1 MATQT
6 HSRLATHIARGNIT
20 LPNVPPIF
28 VPSPAPPRPQ
38 TPPTRAPTPGGG
50 GGGGGGEGAGGGAGG
65 GGGGAAAGGQAN
77 PPAAPNL
84 QLCGNLPEIFA
95 EDREKA
101 DCFLSQLKRYYL
113 ANIRVPKFNS
123 WIRKV
128 VIACTYIQGPL
139 IDKWVDRAVDW
150 LSRLDPVI
158 DDIEDVWSQFLD
170 AFAEQFQ
177 DSQKGE
183 RARTGLESI
192 KMTWPLIDQYIQ
204 DFEQLA
210 AKAGY
215 TLGDAPTNRYFVRGL
230 VPSVGRDVFKPSPSD
245 DYQVLKKR
253 AIDSVISQKAINQI
267 FGKRDNNQM
276 GRFIPEQRQQRNNQN
291 CFQGYNS
298 SNAPRHLN
306 DTPVPMDLSCTRG
319 FRQGGQCTQ
328 THVTQLQD
336 PQGNPIK
343 LPDGYQLIS
352 VAQVQNGEGQQQR
365 RPFQGNCFNC
375 GQSGHLACN
384 CRQQKKAKISYV
396 AEGQLVDWEPA
407 NNYTPSQPAIKLS
420 TLKSQIDNLTAQE
433 RDDLAKQFGAIEGEQ
448 DFPNA

>member
-6 HSRLATHIARGNIT
+6 HSRLATHIARGNVT

-28 VPSPAPPRPQ
+28 ILAPQCPP
-38 TPPTRAPTPGGG
+38 TPPLRAPTPGTPEGRGGG
-50 GGGGGGEGAGGGAGG
+50 GGGGGGKGG
-65 GGGGAAAGGQAN
+65 GGGGGGQAN
-77 PPAAPNL
+77 HPALPSL
-84 QLCGNLPEIFA
+84 RLCGNPPEIFTG
-95 EDREKA
+95 EREKA
-101 DCFLSQLKRYYL
+101 DRFLSQLKHYYL
-113 ANIRVPKFNS
+113 ANIGVPEFNS

-139 IDKWVDRAVDW
+139 VDKWVDRAVDW
-150 LSRLDPVI
+150 LSRLDPTI
-158 DDIEDVWSQFLD
+158 DDIEDVWVQFLD

-210 AKAGY
+210 AEAGY

-230 VPSVGRDVFKPSPSD
+230 VPSVGKDVFKPPPSD

-267 FGKRDNNQM
+267 FGRRDNNQM

-291 CFQGYNS
+291 RFQGYNS
-298 SNAPRHLN
+298 SNAPRRLN
-306 DTPVPMDLSCTRG
+306 DTPVPMDLSRARG
-319 FRQGGQCTQ
+319 FRQGGQRAQ
-328 THVTQLQD
+328 TRVTQLQD
-336 PQGNPIK
+336 AQGNPIK

-365 RPFQGNCFNC
+365 HPFQGNCFNC
-375 GQSGHLACN
+375 GQPGHLARN

-396 AEGQLVDWEPA
+396 AEGQLVDWELA
-407 NNYTPSQPAIKLS
+407 DNYSPSQPAAKLS

-433 RDDLAKQFGAIEGEQ
+433 RDDLAKQFGAMEGEQ
-448 DFPNA
+448 DFPSA